1 MTVPLLSAS
10 SSLALLRFTIAFT
23 LFPILAFAGEA
34 QSQAKMAWVK
44 GSGRVELKAAPSH
57 SSSTKSLLFTGETL
71 VVLEQTQ
78 GIWANVRTSQG
89 KEGFVFKFTISE
101 QPVVRN
107 EISRDQKN
115 EDHSLREIR
124 SRRSGAVTMGVRGLQ
139 ARKENGAPEVQDFKS
154 LERLEIESVNHL
166 NSSLAQSLTQ
176 EIERTLPSY

>member
-1 MTVPLLSAS
+1 MSAS
-10 SSLALLRFTIAFT
+10 KLNPGTFLNPVLFAIAFT
-23 LFPILAFAGEA
+23 LFPIIGFSNET
-34 QSQAKMAWVK
+34 QPPAKVAWVK
-44 GSGRVELKAAPSH
+44 GSGRVELKATPSH
-57 SSSTKSLLFTGETL
+57 SSATISLLYTGETL
-71 VVLEQTQ
+71 VVLEQKQ
-78 GIWANVRTSQG
+78 GIWTYVRSSQG

-107 EISRDQKN
+107 EISRTQKN
-115 EDHSLREIR
+115 EDHSLKEIR